1 MTKKNEIFRSRGALR
16 PTRPTLFTLLHRHY
30 LSSLHMGVRGC
41 TVKVRVAE
49 GELEMNSTKF
59 NKEFRRIFEELPR
72 RVSILL
78 KDLISGFKVAQI
90 MKFQYRISIK
100 IQILI

>member
-1 MTKKNEIFRSRGALR
+1 
-16 PTRPTLFTLLHRHY
+16 
-30 LSSLHMGVRGC
+30 MGVRGC